1 MEDNKNKMWGR
12 TFFPD
17 KHTRRGHIIFADKH
31 IGWGQTIYKDE
42 HTDLRGD
49 AQVTKT
55 NTHNFGTYRALY
67 IDYIHRVKT

>member
-17 KHTRRGHIIFADKH
+17 EHTKRGR
-31 IGWGQTIYKDE
+31 TIYEDE

-49 AQVTKT
+49 VQVTKT
-55 NTHNFGTYRALY
+55 NTHFSVYPHFTTFHKVMYGGRHAA
-67 IDYIHRVKT
+67 